1 VATVDRATRQAW
13 SSNPR
18 KWVDLIIHVSGD
30 VGEHLAELEA
40 PGCRVTRTFRLTRTV
55 GVRCTGRMALAL
67 AEKPWVTR
75 IEPDRPVK
83 AMGR

>member
-1 VATVDRATRQAW
+1 
-13 SSNPR
+13 
-18 KWVDLIIHVSGD
+18 
-30 VGEHLAELEA
+30 
-40 PGCRVTRTFRLTRTV
+40 
-55 GVRCTGRMALAL
+55 MALAL